1 MDFTF
6 HSALRSVHIAAGA
19 LGLVCFWI
27 PIFAKKG
34 GRLHL
39 AAGRF
44 FVRVAIVIAATA
56 MFSCAWG
63 LIAPLSFSGITRELS
78 ASEVEHLS
86 ASIRFLFTLLGM
98 LTTWFVASLQL
109 GLRAIR
115 TRRNQAELGD
125 AWTRTLVMISML
137 ASLLAVLVGA
147 YQYAMVGQLR
157 YFALIGLGTLGVFE
171 GRKTL
176 RLLGKSEHGPM
187 DWWYLHMDSMI
198 GLGIAFHTAFFVF
211 GASRIWGPL
220 PGLWAAVPWVLPTVI
235 GATATHVWTNY
246 YRRKFETDQSR
257 SINDGQPLVTGT
269 SAS

>member
-6 HSALRSVHIAAGA
+6 HSALRSVHIGAGA
-19 LGLVCFWI
+19 LGLLCFWI

-44 FVRVAIVIAATA
+44 FVRLAIVIAATA
-56 MFSCAWG
+56 IVSCSWG
-63 LIAPLSFSGITRELS
+63 LIAPVSFSGITRDLSTDEVELLS
-78 ASEVEHLS
+78 AN
-86 ASIRFLFTLLGM
+86 IRFLFALLGM
-98 LTTWFVASLQL
+98 LTTWFVASLQV
-109 GLRAIR
+109 GLRAVK
-115 TRRNQAELGD
+115 TRRNQSDLGD
-125 AWTRTLVMISML
+125 ARTRTFVMISIL
-137 ASLLAVLVGA
+137 ASLLAALFGA
-147 YQYAMVGQLR
+147 YQYALSGQTR

-176 RLLGKSEHGPM
+176 RILGKDRHGPM

-211 GASRIWGPL
+211 GASRIWGSL
-220 PGLWAAVPWVLPTVI
+220 PGLWAIVPWVVPTLI
-235 GATATHVWTNY
+235 GATATHLWTNY
-246 YRRKFETDQSR
+246 YRRKFEADDQRSTD
-257 SINDGQPLVTGT
+257 GHPVAAGT